1 VYIEGLGLNIYY
13 SVMFA
18 RRFGTFL
25 LVCSLLPVRLVF
37 AQSASSTNFQNTDSS
52 ILPLI
57 VNVQSGNFQID
68 GSVEPIVGFT
78 QSGSFELEAGSQNPS
93 GTTVVV
99 TPPPPSGGGG
109 GGSGGGGGGIPLPT
123 TGPTLEPAPTIDP
136 RNWTYKATALIQGS
150 RGAVGAIILLNGS
163 DLAVVYPSEQ
173 RWERNLPLGLGD
185 NAIQVRAKLGDRL
198 SAVVTGVV
206 HRRLIGDVNDDR
218 VVDDVDL
225 SLFTRHWRR
234 YDNQSDFNEDG
245 MIDDIDL
252 SLLASH
258 WGRRY

>member
-13 SVMFA
+13 DVMFV
-18 RRFGTFL
+18 RQFGIFL
-25 LVCSLLPVRLVF
+25 LACSLLPVHLAS
-37 AQSASSTNFQNTDSS
+37 AQNTSSTNFQNTDSS

-57 VNVQSGNFQID
+57 INTQSGNFQID

-78 QSGSFELEAGSQNPS
+78 QSGSFELETGSQNPS
-93 GTTVVV
+93 GTTVIVA
-99 TPPPPSGGGG
+99 PPPSGGGG
-109 GGSGGGGGGIPLPT
+109 GGGGGGGIPLPPS
-123 TGPTLEPAPTIDP
+123 GPTLEPAPTIDP
-136 RNWTYKATALIQGS
+136 RNWTYKTTALIQGS
-150 RGAVGAIILLNGS
+150 RGVAGADILLNGS
-163 DLAVVYPSEQ
+163 DVAVVYPSEQ

-185 NAIQVRAKLGDRL
+185 NVVQVQAKLGDRL
-198 SAVVTGVV
+198 SVVVTGVV

-218 VVDDVDL
+218 VVDDIDL
-225 SLFTRHWRR
+225 SLFTRHWKAFDR
-234 YDNQSDFNEDG
+234 QSDFNEDG